1 MMKETKIQ
9 LSPAEMD
16 LMCNASVILTKNKI
30 LQHVKMLLEELLTEM
45 TESNFTNTTQNIFN
59 IPPKVSKGENYLGLP
74 YLILDYP
81 RVFAQAGTFAIRSMF
96 WWGHF
101 FSSTLHLAGQYA
113 TTFRPKLENSYQ
125 LLARHNYYIGIQ
137 SDPWQHHFE
146 ESNYQQISTMSELQ
160 FQKHCR
166 QEHIKIA
173 AKWPLMDWPV
183 AANHLFESWK
193 MFLQLCLETHL
204 YQ

>member
-30 LQHVKMLLEELLTEM
+30 LQQVKALLEDVQAEM
-45 TESNFTNTTQNIFN
+45 IESSFATKPNSVFG
-59 IPPKVSKGENYLGLP
+59 IPPKISRGENYLGLP

-81 RVFAQAGTFAIRSMF
+81 RMFTQPGTFAIRSMF

-101 FSSTLHLAGQYA
+101 FSSTLHLSGAYA
-113 TTFRPKLENSYQ
+113 TTFREKIENAYQ
-125 LLARHNYYIGIQ
+125 QLADQNYYIGIQ
-137 SDPWQHHFE
+137 ADPWQHHFE
-146 ESNYQQISTMSELQ
+146 ENNYKKISTMPEAQ
-160 FQKHCR
+160 FQKYCR
-166 QEHIKIA
+166 LEHIKIA
-173 AKWPLMDWPV
+173 AKWPLMDWAV

-193 MFLQLCLETHL
+193 LFLQLCL
-204 YQ
+204 